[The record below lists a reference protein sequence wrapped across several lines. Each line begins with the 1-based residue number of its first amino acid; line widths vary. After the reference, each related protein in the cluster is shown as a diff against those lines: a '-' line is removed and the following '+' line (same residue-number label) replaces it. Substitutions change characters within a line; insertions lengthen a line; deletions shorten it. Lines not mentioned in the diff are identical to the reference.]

1 MARVC
6 ICVCVC
12 SHVHVCMQSAS
23 SYSSSDGHH
32 KAASD
37 HAELDQD
44 LADIRNGTLH
54 HAAAEKPCVA
64 DVVST
69 DQAAENSSSEENK
82 MTYVLCVCV
91 CGVCVCVCVCEQICI
106 LKGHQPAMTC
116 TCIYAAI
123 HVVFLLTTLSCFPL
137 WPHLWQVTSCSH
149 CSSLFV
155 FVCLFVF
162 ELLFTVRLWVLHVHV
177 IVGTSQGAVY
187 FI

>member
-1 MARVC
+1 MQLCVRSDPFAVTCVVSNKECGDERDCCCMACGISSAWHVC
-6 ICVCVC
+6 EFVCVCVC
-12 SHVHVCMQSAS
+12 SQVHVCMQSAS

-82 MTYVLCVCV
+82 MTYVF
-91 CGVCVCVCVCEQICI
+91 VCVCVCVCVCVN
-106 LKGHQPAMTC
+106 K
-116 TCIYAAI
+116 YA
-123 HVVFLLTTLSCFPL
+123 
-137 WPHLWQVTSCSH
+137 
-149 CSSLFV
+149 
-155 FVCLFVF
+155 
-162 ELLFTVRLWVLHVHV
+162 
-177 IVGTSQGAVY
+177 Y
-187 FI
+187 